1 MMERNFD
8 FQTYLGKLLNFENF
22 KVKNLFFKFD
32 VSLNVDLVLFNQTII
47 TINLLFVKKI
57 IVSNLVLYF
66 HFDN

>member
-1 MMERNFD
+1 MERNFD